1 MFKRVKKIIVMS
13 MVGVMSIGS
22 IAGISASAK
31 SLKASFSGSSSLNC
45 VESNILGNYWT
56 KSSTAKTS
64 GYSGYHYVRAYVGG
78 SSSSAKGAWA
88 DTKRKYSYGDISK
101 KCTTDKLFVGHDQN
115 ATSSFPRGYAKY
127 GIE

>member
-13 MVGVMSIGS
+13 MVGVISIGS

-78 SSSSAKGAWA
+78 SSY
-88 DTKRKYSYGDISK
+88 TKRKYSYGDISK